1 MGAVAIWC
9 MHFVGNRA
17 ISMADGDPR
26 LQIAYSDSYTAGS
39 FFLAICV
46 VILAFYLFAVSEN
59 VSLTIL
65 LLGGTLTGAAVCG
78 MHYVGQ
84 GGISNYTPVYRWPY
98 ILGSAIIAVLA
109 STLALGLFFYFRSTW
124 TNGSLKR
131 AACAAVLSLAVS
143 GMHWVASVGTAYR
156 LKANFDSQHQGLS
169 RTGTIAVG
177 CSLVGHLLCHP

>member
-17 ISMADGDPR
+17 ISMARGEPQ
-26 LQIAYSDSYTAGS
+26 LQIAYSDGYTAGS

-46 VILAFYLFAVSEN
+46 VILAFYLFAVSESVN
-59 VSLTIL
+59 LTIL

-109 STLALGLFFYFRSTW
+109 STLALGLFFYFRATW
-124 TNGSLKR
+124 TNGFLKR
-131 AACAAVLSLAVS
+131 ATCATVLSLAVS
-143 GMHWVASVGTAYR
+143 GMHWIASVGTSYR
-156 LKANFDSQHQGLS
+156 LKADFAGQHHGLS

-177 CSLVGHLLCHP
+177 CSLVRRLLHHD